1 MKRRRTIGDFEIRG
15 KLGSGSFADVYKAV
29 HRVTGREVAVKAI
42 ALSKMNEKL
51 EKNLESEIAI
61 LRKIEHPNVVSLIGL
76 QKSQRHMYLIME
88 MCAGGDLH
96 KYIRKHSPL
105 RESTIRTFMRH
116 LSNGLRV
123 LWSSN
128 LVHRD
133 LKPQNLLLSEDS
145 PNATLKIADFGF
157 ARHLAVSSMAE
168 TMCGSP
174 LYMAPEILRLRKYVV
189 VFFDTF
195 LYFIFGFMKHRY
207 DAKADLWSVGTILFE
222 MLCGRAPFT
231 GANQIELLKNIET
244 KEYRIPDG
252 VHISEDADHL
262 LRGLLQRNPLLRMS
276 FEEFFSHAYLKEYEE
291 EKEHAEEEEKD
302 SKEEEEEEEK
312 KETCVLPSTRKE
324 NFSNRTQN
332 LLNVSSEYVIVPGT
346 IRQKQKE
353 HTEDAIIK
361 RVREIIVCR
370 HFMAVST
377 TSMTSSDRKDDRST
391 MCTTTY
397 NNVKRQLV
405 LEFGTEFVEKHKTA
419 IQAVLQSCVGG
430 VLSSVEIRRQT
441 SMAVFDLAVETKKS
455 DPAGATL
462 LCLRSLD
469 ILHRAFVCLE
479 TYINSRDVETSRN
492 LIRSNFQDVMNEARA
507 CRKAVRVSSGSIHRT
522 DCVEAHLW
530 YVE

>member
-1 MKRRRTIGDFEIRG
+1 
-15 KLGSGSFADVYKAV
+15 
-29 HRVTGREVAVKAI
+29 
-42 ALSKMNEKL
+42 
-51 EKNLESEIAI
+51 
-61 LRKIEHPNVVSLIGL
+61 
-76 QKSQRHMYLIME
+76 
-88 MCAGGDLH
+88 
-96 KYIRKHSPL
+96 
-105 RESTIRTFMRH
+105 
-116 LSNGLRV
+116 
-123 LWSSN
+123 
-128 LVHRD
+128 
-133 LKPQNLLLSEDS
+133 
-145 PNATLKIADFGF
+145 
-157 ARHLAVSSMAE
+157 
-168 TMCGSP
+168 
-174 LYMAPEILRLRKYVV
+174 
-189 VFFDTF
+189 
-195 LYFIFGFMKHRY
+195 
-207 DAKADLWSVGTILFE
+207 

-291 EKEHAEEEEKD
+291 EKEHTKEDSKDEEEE
-302 SKEEEEEEEK
+302 
-312 KETCVLPSTRKE
+312 KETCVLPSIRKE
-324 NFSNRTQN
+324 SVSNRTQN
-332 LLNVSSEYVIVPGT
+332 RLNVSSEYVIVPGT
-346 IRQKQKE
+346 IRQKQKV
-353 HTEDAIIK
+353 HTEDVIIK

-391 MCTTTY
+391 ICTTTY

-479 TYINSRDVETSRN
+479 TYVNSRDVETSRN
-492 LIRSNFQDVMNEARA
+492 LIRSNFQDVMVEARA